1 MLAGQADRSAVRAP
15 RPTPG
20 WTTPDPPWMPVEPV
34 PRPWPA
40 CAQALRSRVRPAGLG
55 SRTPPAPAAGPER
68 PLWVRAAGPAAWPP
82 AVPGQGREPRPVGP
96 RPAAGASPSGPLA
109 ARPDGPPGT
118 GALGASRQEPTAGR
132 AGRPGVDGPGGAR
145 QGLRVRTAAPVELP
159 PCHRGRPGLA
169 GPALEPAAS
178 PDPRLGPPSPP
189 GCPLGPVAAA
199 AEPPEGPR
207 PPAAAPAEAEAVAPP
222 DGQADPAAPDA
233 TGGLRDRRAGAA
245 ARNGTPVAAGA
256 APRDRKAERA
266 AEPLAPRATGPERVR
281 TQARTPTGP
290 ALELGWC
297 AGPRGPIARWRP
309 GPWRR
314 PRRRRRPLTLTCRR
328 STGRPAAGGAKGAPV
343 RPPSPWARLP
353 QPDPSWAPMAWLGL
367 SQRPAGPQHP
377 TRRSEER
384 RVWRPWCRSE
394 APWCGMVAGRERVG
408 AARTRRLRGELRLGG
423 GARWLA
429 GRAMGGSGADAT
441 SRWSPERPDHPR
453 PAQWRPGSP
462 EWDGA
467 RGRGWAAPRRDRVAP
482 GWPPARRWRPGAR
495 AR

>member
-1 MLAGQADRSAVRAP
+1 ML
-15 RPTPG
+15 
-20 WTTPDPPWMPVEPV
+20 VEPV
-34 PRPWPA
+34 PRPWSA
-40 CAQALRSRVRPAGLG
+40 CAQALRPPSRVRPADLG

-68 PLWVRAAGPAAWPP
+68 PSWVRAAGPAAWPP
-82 AVPGQGREPRPVGP
+82 AVPGQGREPRPVGA

-109 ARPDGPPGT
+109 ARLDGPLGE
-118 GALGASRQEPTAGR
+118 GALGAGRPEPTAER

-145 QGLRVRTAAPVELP
+145 PGLRVRTAAPVELP

-178 PDPRLGPPSPP
+178 PDPRLGQPSPR

-199 AEPPEGPR
+199 PEPPEGPR
-207 PPAAAPAEAEAVAPP
+207 LLAAEPQGGLRARPPLGAPAAAAVVPP
-222 DGQADPAAPDA
+222 DGQADPAAAPDA
-233 TGGLRDRRAGAA
+233 AAGLPDRQAGAA
-245 ARNGTPVAAGA
+245 GRNEVPVAAGA

-266 AEPLAPRATGPERVR
+266 AEPLAPRAMGPERVR
-281 TQARTPTGP
+281 TQAQTPTGP

-297 AGPRGPIARWRP
+297 AGSRGLIAGWRP

-314 PRRRRRPLTLTCRR
+314 PRRRRRPPTLTCRR
-328 STGRPAAGGAKGAPV
+328 STGRPAAGGGKGAPV
-343 RPPSPWARLP
+343 RPPSPSARPP
-353 QPDPSWAPMAWLGL
+353 QPDPSWAPIAWQGL
-367 SQRPAGPQHP
+367 SQRPAGSQHP

-384 RVWRPWCRSE
+384 WVRRPWCRSE
-394 APWCGMVAGRERVG
+394 GPWCRMVAGRERVG
-408 AARTRRLRGELRLGG
+408 AARTRRLRGELRLRG

-429 GRAMGGSGADAT
+429 GQAMGGSGADAT

-467 RGRGWAAPRRDRVAP
+467 ARRDWAAPRRDRVAP
-482 GWPPARRWRPGAR
+482 GWPPARRWRPGAT

>member
-1 MLAGQADRSAVRAP
+1 
-15 RPTPG
+15 
-20 WTTPDPPWMPVEPV
+20 MPVEPV

-40 CAQALRSRVRPAGLG
+40 WVQALRLWSRVRPADLG

-68 PLWVRAAGPAAWPP
+68 PLWVRAAGLAAWPP
-82 AVPGQGREPRPVGP
+82 AVPGQGREPRPAGT

-109 ARPDGPPGT
+109 ARPDGPPGG
-118 GALGASRQEPTAGR
+118 GALGASRPEPTAER

-145 QGLRVRTAAPVELP
+145 PGLRVQRAAPVELP
-159 PCHRGRPGLA
+159 LCHRGRPGLA

-178 PDPRLGPPSPP
+178 PDPPLGPPSPP

-199 AEPPEGPR
+199 REPSEGPR
-207 PPAAAPAEAEAVAPP
+207 PLAAEPQGGLRPRPPVWLPEAAAVVPP
-222 DGQADPAAPDA
+222 DGQADPAAAPDA
-233 TGGLRDRRAGAA
+233 AAGLRDRPAGAA
-245 ARNGTPVAAGA
+245 GRNEVPVAAGA
-256 APRDRKAERA
+256 GPRDRTAERA

-281 TQARTPTGP
+281 TPAWTPTGP

-297 AGPRGPIARWRP
+297 AGSRGLIAGWRP
-309 GPWRR
+309 GSWRR

-328 STGRPAAGGAKGAPV
+328 STGRPAAGGGKGAPV
-343 RPPSPWARLP
+343 RPPSPSARPP
-353 QPDPSWAPMAWLGL
+353 QPDPSWAPMAWQGL
-367 SQRPAGPQHP
+367 SQRLAGSQHS

-394 APWCGMVAGRERVG
+394 APWCRMVAGRERAGV
-408 AARTRRLRGELRLGG
+408 ARTRRLRGELRLGG

-441 SRWSPERPDHPR
+441 SRWAPERP
-453 PAQWRPGSP
+453 AQGRPGSP
-462 EWDGA
+462 GRAGAARWD
-467 RGRGWAAPRRDRVAP
+467 WAAPMRDRVAP
-482 GWPPARRWRPGAR
+482 GWSPARRWPPGAR